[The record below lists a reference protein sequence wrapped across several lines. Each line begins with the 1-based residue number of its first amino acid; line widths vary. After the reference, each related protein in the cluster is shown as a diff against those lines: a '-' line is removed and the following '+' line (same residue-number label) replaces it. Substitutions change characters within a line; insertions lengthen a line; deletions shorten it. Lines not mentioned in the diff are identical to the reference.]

1 MSQHDNPTAWWHSDK
16 PARHI
21 LRHEDGS
28 EVELSESDLDA
39 MMRRWD
45 QVVREMEAMPADNVL
60 EQIRA
65 LVDSA
70 LKEGKCVQQ
79 LMDEVTELLRDV
91 SSDPQTVTTEMAVR
105 QVWLASSQTFS
116 AAHTLS
122 GFIVAYGC
130 AIKSEGK

>member
-1 MSQHDNPTAWWHSDK
+1 MSELK
-16 PARHI
+16 PQ
-21 LRHEDGS
+21 DS
-28 EVELSESDLDA
+28 VS
-39 MMRRWD
+39 
-45 QVVREMEAMPADNVL
+45 

-65 LVDSA
+65 LIDSA

-91 SSDPQTVTTEMAVR
+91 SSDPQTVTTEIAAR
-105 QVWLASSQTFS
+105 QAWLASSQTFS

-130 AIKSEGK
+130 ALKSEGK